1 MRSTP
6 HGTWEG
12 VVGVVV
18 DVVVVDVVVCVDVP
32 PDGDG
37 EGVGVGLGE
46 EGQVCGETYSPL
58 WYTVPL
64 PTSWPWDISV

>member
-12 VVGVVV
+12 VVGVV
-18 DVVVVDVVVCVDVP
+18 VVVVDVVVCVDVP

-46 EGQVCGETYSPL
+46 EGQVWGDTYSPL
-58 WYTVPL
+58 WYTVPW
-64 PTSWPWDISV
+64 PTFTP

>member
-6 HGTWEG
+6 HGG
-12 VVGVVV
+12 VDMGVDVGVVVV
-18 DVVVVDVVVCVDVP
+18 DVVVVVVVVP

-46 EGQVCGETYSPL
+46 EGQVSGETYSPL